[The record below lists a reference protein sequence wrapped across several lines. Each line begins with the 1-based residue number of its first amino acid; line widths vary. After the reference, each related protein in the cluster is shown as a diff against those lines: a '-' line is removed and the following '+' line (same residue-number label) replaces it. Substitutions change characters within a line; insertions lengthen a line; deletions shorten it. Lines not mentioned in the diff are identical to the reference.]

1 MKSKRSDKEIKSVG
15 RKSIGSQEQNFQKAT
30 SRNFQDIQEAIQ
42 LKAYHLY
49 IERGGTHGNDLED
62 WFTAERI
69 ILQDTI

>member
-1 MKSKRSDKEIKSVG
+1 MRSDNEKKSVS
-15 RKSIGSQEQNFQKAT
+15 RKSIDSQEQNFKKAT

-49 IERGGTHGNDLED
+49 IERGGMHGNDLED

-69 ILQDTI
+69 VLQDTI